1 MIRYTINTFLVSY
14 ELHSIKNKKKK
25 KCNGKNNYTNKEPRI
40 SCLHPKLSI
49 KSSLTNGAN
58 QLNTI

>member
-1 MIRYTINTFLVSY
+1 MFLVSY
-14 ELHSIKNKKKK
+14 ELYSIKNKKTK

>member
-1 MIRYTINTFLVSY
+1 MFLASY
-14 ELHSIKNKKKK
+14 ELHSIKKKKIK
-25 KCNGKNNYTNKEPRI
+25 YNGKNNYTNKEPRI
-40 SCLHPKLSI
+40 CCLHPKLSI

>member
-1 MIRYTINTFLVSY
+1 MFLVSY
-14 ELHSIKNKKKK
+14 ELYSIKNKKTK

-40 SCLHPKLSI
+40 SYLHPKLSI